1 VKLVPPALERAFF
14 AVVRPVIRGLVAWGV
29 RPNTITTV
37 GVAVVVASAVAFGM
51 GAIRLG
57 GLLLLLSGMV
67 DTLDGAVAR
76 QTGTSSAFGAFYDST
91 LDRIGDGATFI
102 GLAVYFL
109 HAPDVAYRSAAIILC
124 MLAIV
129 FSLVVSYT
137 RARAEGLGLEC
148 RVGIAQ
154 RAERLLGIGG
164 VGFVIGP
171 GPGGLALS
179 SVVALLTAL
188 SAITIVQRIRYI
200 YVVTRNASPRPATPG
215 PGSDT

>member
-1 VKLVPPALERAFF
+1 MKLVPPALERLFF

-37 GVAVVVASAVAFGM
+37 GVAVVVGSAVALGM
-51 GAIRLG
+51 GAVRLGG
-57 GLLLLLSGMV
+57 GLLLLSGLV

-76 QTGTSSAFGAFYDST
+76 ESGTTSAFGAFYDST

-124 MLAIV
+124 MVAIV

-164 VGFVIGP
+164 VGLLVGP

-179 SVVALLTAL
+179 SVVALLAVL
-188 SAITIVQRIRYI
+188 SGITIVQRIRYI
-200 YVVTRNASPRPATPG
+200 YLVTRRAEPRPAASG
-215 PGSDT
+215 PSART